1 MAMVQGEEMEEGE
14 VTEDGELSDIRYVFS
29 LPCLPYFC
37 SVTEVREPPRHRP
50 GGGGRPGQRRGPGL
64 SVSHEEGQHR
74 LRSEAPDDRE

>member
-37 SVTEVREPPRHRP
+37 SVTTRAWKRARSARRKSNVR
-50 GGGGRPGQRRGPGL
+50 RR
-64 SVSHEEGQHR
+64 
-74 LRSEAPDDRE
+74 

>member
-37 SVTEVREPPRHRP
+37 SVTTRAWKRVR
-50 GGGGRPGQRRGPGL
+50 
-64 SVSHEEGQHR
+64 
-74 LRSEAPDDRE
+74 